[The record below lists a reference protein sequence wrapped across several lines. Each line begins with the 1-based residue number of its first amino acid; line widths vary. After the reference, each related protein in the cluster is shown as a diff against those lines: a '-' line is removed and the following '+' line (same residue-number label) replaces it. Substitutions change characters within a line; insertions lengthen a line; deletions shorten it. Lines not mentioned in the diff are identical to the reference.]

1 MRSNLFIQ
9 RQKLKQSTVW
19 KTFFVG
25 LFVRQSSKKSASPH
39 PFSVNNCMCQCD
51 RVVLDLLTF
60 YSFCKSFFCIFF
72 SFCESVRIFCP
83 TFYNLRWC
91 VLNTFALHKS
101 KHRFCPLLIN
111 ECKKR
116 VFAKNR
122 KQMCEPLLL
131 LQKWC
136 HIEVLLHN
144 DQKTEN
150 VRKSGKNCR
159 CFAWMS
165 YENSDKKGHSNCRL
179 FQLLL
184 LDKQIEL
191 HRIQYQHQKLSE
203 NAGQTMAFF
212 CCTFIFFPQWNIVL
226 LTIRTKGSNEAEGE

>member
-72 SFCESVRIFCP
+72 FFLWECPNFLSHILQFTMMCFEHFCSSQVKTSFLSPIDQWVQ
-83 TFYNLRWC
+83 
-91 VLNTFALHKS
+91 
-101 KHRFCPLLIN
+101 
-111 ECKKR
+111 KKR

-144 DQKTEN
+144 DQKTEKF
-150 VRKSGKNCR
+150 RKNGKNSR
-159 CFAWMS
+159 FFAWML
-165 YENSDKKGHSNCRL
+165 YKNSDKKGLSNYRL
-179 FQLLL
+179 LQLLL
-184 LDKQIEL
+184 LGKEIKSHCLKFQ
-191 HRIQYQHQKLSE
+191 
-203 NAGQTMAFF
+203 FF
-212 CCTFIFFPQWNIVL
+212 RNRVQLNIMIF
-226 LTIRTKGSNEAEGE
+226 